1 MFDESF
7 NAPKLRCMDGFVD
20 EEIGSLSGNPDGNPT
35 IWWQI
40 RQLGL
45 SGSEKLREEESD
57 GRWVTIDQP
66 RGKQGVTKGK

>member
-1 MFDESF
+1 M
-7 NAPKLRCMDGFVD
+7 D

-45 SGSEKLREEESD
+45 SGSEKLREGRRVAGD
-57 GRWVTIDQP
+57 G
-66 RGKQGVTKGK
+66 